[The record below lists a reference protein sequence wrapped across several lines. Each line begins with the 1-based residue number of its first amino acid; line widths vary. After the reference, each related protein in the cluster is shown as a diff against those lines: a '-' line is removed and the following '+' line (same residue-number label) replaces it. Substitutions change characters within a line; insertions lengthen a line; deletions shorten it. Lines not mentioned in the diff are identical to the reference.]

1 MIRIL
6 ARNKKKLFNETS
18 HLNYSVTKRKN
29 NHIDFAKDMTMNTTV
44 PDITNI
50 VLIAGNIPRVQQN
63 ELINTVKYN
72 SATNKNLYF

>member
-1 MIRIL
+1 MI
-6 ARNKKKLFNETS
+6 ES
-18 HLNYSVTKRKN
+18 YEKN

-44 PDITNI
+44 PDIANI